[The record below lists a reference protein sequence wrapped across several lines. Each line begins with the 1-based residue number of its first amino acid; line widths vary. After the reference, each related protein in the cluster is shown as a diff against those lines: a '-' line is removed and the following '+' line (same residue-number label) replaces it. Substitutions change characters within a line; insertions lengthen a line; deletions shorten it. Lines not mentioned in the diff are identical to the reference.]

1 MSVSCHSRK
10 QVSGTKTCLT
20 QSCGSKKIFLGF
32 AVWALQ
38 KGWPCKRAC
47 LAMMKPCLGKRKRS
61 GNAAPAKRMP
71 FPDVIQS
78 KLDNALHSYTRR
90 MGMKQAFNLHNY
102 KNLQGQQAESP
113 QSMAQLAPLLDAL
126 LGVSSSAKIKYKA
139 LKQSC
144 TYLIQE
150 WGVSLWQ
157 VHWKDLEAGLLAGR
171 CADSVG
177 VLLKHWRRISNKDEN
192 WQKVVS
198 KLDEADA
205 TALERL
211 RKKTILDHP
220 SMAAMKVLKKN
231 DPEVTADSL
240 GFPKMTAM
248 SQDGETDEE
257 EAAEDEE
264 SHSTNQGLLGSPPPV
279 TKKDWRELVGK
290 VQKKPVC
297 KKACKRPS
305 SAMQSG
311 QKPCKR
317 AGSDVGSGTGPCKRA
332 SPGTEKVL
340 IHQNTITLGGGK
352 NQSYLQHVPGPGKN
366 KRLIAAVTLSQA
378 SRTPKTHQQL
388 VELLLPYCKKPNAT
402 KGFVLAE
409 RGKLLPKFA
418 K

>member
-1 MSVSCHSRK
+1 
-10 QVSGTKTCLT
+10 
-20 QSCGSKKIFLGF
+20 
-32 AVWALQ
+32 
-38 KGWPCKRAC
+38 
-47 LAMMKPCLGKRKRS
+47 MMKPCLGKRKRS

-90 MGMKQAFNLHNY
+90 MGIKQAFNLHNY

-113 QSMAQLAPLLDAL
+113 QSIAQLVPLLDAL

-144 TYLIQE
+144 IYLIQE
-150 WGVSLWQ
+150 WGVGLLQ
-157 VHWKDLEAGLLAGR
+157 VHWKDVEAGLLAGR

-211 RKKTILDHP
+211 RKKATFMEKT

-231 DPEVTADSL
+231 DSEVTVDSL
-240 GFPKMTAM
+240 GLPKMTAM
-248 SQDGETDEE
+248 SDGETDEE
-257 EAAEDEE
+257 EATEDEG
-264 SHSTNQGLLGSPPPV
+264 SHSTNQGLLESPPPV
-279 TKKDWRELVGK
+279 AKKDWRELVGK
-290 VQKKPVC
+290 VQKKPAC
-297 KKACKRPS
+297 TKACKRPS

-311 QKPCKR
+311 QKPGKRASAADTDPCKR
-317 AGSDVGSGTGPCKRA
+317 AGSDVGSGTGPCKSA
-332 SPGTEKVL
+332 SSGTEKVL

-378 SRTPKTHQQL
+378 SRTTKTHQQL
-388 VELLLPYCKKPNAT
+388 VELLLPYCKKAKAT

-409 RGKLLPKFA
+409 RDKLLAKFA

>member
-211 RKKTILDHP
+211 RKNHP